1 MISRHRVSI
10 GAVFSLMVLATTVP
24 LGLFAAALIRASWT
38 QQELMVDRQNIELA
52 RAISVAI
59 DQEVD
64 RTIGALTVLSAFI
77 PPASDGYHAFYDV
90 SRRIA
95 PDQQWESVQLVAPPG
110 GVFVATDAPFDAP
123 PSVVNEDWVREVVAT
138 HKPVVSRV
146 RKDSA
151 LGSWVISIGVPVVR
165 NGAVTSVLGARI
177 HAREFGDILRRQ
189 SVPPDGLVTV
199 FDQAPAIVTRTM
211 NEDALVGQ
219 GATAEF
225 LARSRDSAEGAWR
238 AKTREGVDSVR
249 GLEPIA
255 ADRVDGGVGD
265 SVGGDRRSDAAIVLR
280 DHRGGHRDQ
289 HPWPLLRD
297 AAAAAAGRGA
307 AGDRGDGADARA
319 GPADLGAGVVDRG
332 AAGSVGRAARGGRDS
347 QDAPPRTRRAAAVS
361 PSADPAGR

>member
-1 MISRHRVSI
+1 
-10 GAVFSLMVLATTVP
+10 MVLATTVP

-38 QQELMVDRQNIELA
+38 QQEVMVDRQNIELA

-225 LARSRDSAEGAWR
+225 LARSRDAAEGAWR
-238 AKTREGVDSVR
+238 AKTREGVDSYAAWSRSPLTGWTV
-249 GLEPIA
+249 GLAIP
-255 ADRVDGGVGD
+255 
-265 SVGGDRRSDAAIVLR
+265 SAAIVDPMRRSFYAITAAGIAISTLGLFCAMRLR
-280 DHRGGHRDQ
+280 QRLVAAQLAIAATARTLALGLPISAPESSIAELQD
-289 HPWPLLRD
+289 LSVALRE
-297 AAAAAAGRGA
+297 AAAILKMR
-307 AGDRGDGADARA
+307 RQEREE
-319 GPADLGAGVVDRG
+319 
-332 AAGSVGRAARGGRDS
+332 
-347 QDAPPRTRRAAAVS
+347 PRR
-361 PSADPAGR
+361 